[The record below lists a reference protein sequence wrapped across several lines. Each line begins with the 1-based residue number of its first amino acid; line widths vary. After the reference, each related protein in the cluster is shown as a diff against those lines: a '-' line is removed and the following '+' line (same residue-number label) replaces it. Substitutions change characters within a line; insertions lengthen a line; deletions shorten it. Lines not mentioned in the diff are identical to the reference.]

1 MENVSVIIVAG
12 GSGSRMGADIPKQFL
27 KLNGTPIL
35 AITLRRFLDA
45 LPGCRITVV
54 LPEGEIPRWE
64 AICAEEGLEG
74 THMVCAGG
82 NTRFASVLNG
92 LDTAG
97 DCDYIA
103 VHDGVRPLV
112 SPDMIRR
119 CISTAATYG
128 TAIPAVRPVDSFRR
142 LTEDDGGSHPI
153 DRERLRAI
161 QTPQVFRAD
170 LLLKAYSQPYRH
182 EFTDDASV
190 VEAYGTRITLCEGE
204 RSNIKITTPEDLC
217 IAEALLSRS
226 ECQ

>member
-45 LPGCRITVV
+45 LPGCSITVV
-54 LPEGEIPRWE
+54 LPEAEIPRWK
-64 AICAEEGLEG
+64 AICAKEGLEG

-92 LDTAG
+92 LATAG

-226 ECQ
+226 E

>member
-112 SPDMIRR
+112 STDMIRL

-226 ECQ
+226 KCQ